1 MQNRHLIGTIIAA
14 VLVIALVVILAA
26 SYFILKNYVVM
37 GWQLFPRNRA
47 SLDLRDRAI
56 TLEEHDTLGWRMPG
70 TQILWS
76 VPLSGGYFD
85 SDSQEITVTQF
96 QPSDVAVLAYLP
108 DLKPRAAPITA
119 P

>member
-56 TLEEHDTLGWRMPG
+56 TLEEHDTLGRERRSFGAFPCPAA
-70 TQILWS
+70 ILTA
-76 VPLSGGYFD
+76 
-85 SDSQEITVTQF
+85 I
-96 QPSDVAVLAYLP
+96 
-108 DLKPRAAPITA
+108 PRRSP
-119 P
+119 